1 MNLRHRSA
9 RFAGFLVSSA
19 LLAFGPGAALA
30 QTTAPAAAD
39 AVKPADTAVE
49 GAAIELSPFKVVTE
63 KDNGY
68 RATNSISGTRLN
80 SAIKDLPMPLE
91 VITEKF
97 LRDTGSTDL
106 RQSLRYS
113 AGIQLQSQNDQGSPG
128 GAYQGPGGV
137 NNPEGA
143 TANPNNTTIKIRGYV
158 TDTVL
163 RDGYR
168 RQFATDSINIGRVE
182 VIRGPAALLYGIGN
196 FGGIVNYLPKEPEHK
211 ARGET
216 SFLFGNF
223 GLLRGSID
231 VTGPLSDTL
240 MTDYRVTAAYETA
253 HDYTQYYKQK
263 HYFVAPVLTFKPSK
277 NTEIIVDLE
286 QGKKWEDGVGF
297 KQIRAVAGVGINN
310 DQNEHG
316 GFVTFPGTN
325 PRLFRW
331 SGPDTYYNT
340 SATNAR
346 FQVTQKIAE
355 GLSLLAGYN
364 YSKVKTDNLD
374 VQGNFRQSAGP
385 ANLRGNVLLSPID
398 QVNGDSSGNVT
409 AGIAPNAIF
418 EYGWGYHRG
427 NTTRD
432 QTRIDLTY
440 HFKLFEGGKKWMR
453 MDNTFLVGD
462 TIESNKASNYNTG
475 TTQNVYNYK
484 SPTDLTP
491 IRFGA
496 GVKDNG
502 TAAGSAGDVPM
513 VPFND
518 STSKS
523 KNHGDYAVYQGKF
536 LDNLVTI
543 VSGVR
548 RDKNS
553 LDVTNTNL
561 LPGGTKT
568 TTSSPSVTH
577 DTTQNGI
584 SVAIPGFRAVSV
596 YALRAG
602 GIQPNF
608 AGNIDVNGK
617 AMGPVLA
624 KSKEF
629 GVKVDLF
636 DGRLSGTVSSF
647 KIKRSG
653 SPVLYWWAP
662 TTNHIT
668 FNPNKDII
676 YNVNEFVPTSRG
688 GPTYNNGAVDAN
700 LAKWNAGFAAGA
712 IYQKNGNWYFNGSK
726 PEGAAF
732 LDAVFD
738 FTKAN
743 GGWPGWMYNLDSETN
758 NQWGSIATAAGQPVE
773 YVSTE
778 DSSKGWDA
786 QIMWTPNKNLQV
798 LATYAHVQRVIDSA
812 GKWAKYPYPQDRWAV
827 WYFPNSDWGLAG
839 RPIEKV
845 YSDTTHPAT
854 QGPDTSTWT
863 GIGFGSGERQDDTP
877 EHQVS
882 VWANYQFTEGS
893 LKGFSFGAGGYWESP
908 REYMSGVTHGGGQF
922 ITDKNGKRV
931 ILSTAARKNVDIMLH
946 YNFKF
951 DGHDCSVQANV
962 YNLLDDQ
969 KRYGLIY
976 SAPRSTHVE
985 FVYRF

>member
-1 MNLRHRSA
+1 MNLYTRSA
-9 RFAGFLVSSA
+9 RIAGFLVSSA
-19 LLAFGPGAALA
+19 LLGFGPGVALA
-30 QTTAPAAAD
+30 QTANPPAADQATPA
-39 AVKPADTAVE
+39 AVAPE
-49 GAAIELSPFKVVTE
+49 GETIELSPFKVVTE

-80 SAIKDLPMPLE
+80 TAIKDLPMPIE

-113 AGIQLQSQNDQGSPG
+113 AGIQLQSQNDQGAPG

-211 ARGET
+211 ARGEVG
-216 SFLFGNF
+216 FIFGNF
-223 GLLRGSID
+223 GLMRTSVD
-231 VTGPLSDTL
+231 VTGPLSEK
-240 MTDYRVTAAYETA
+240 MDYRVTGAYELA
-253 HDYTQYYKQK
+253 EDYTQYYKQK
-263 HYFVAPVLTFKPSK
+263 HYFVAPILSYKPTK
-277 NTEIIVDLE
+277 NTEILVDIE

-340 SATNAR
+340 EASNAR
-346 FQVTQKIAE
+346 FQITQKIID
-355 GLSLLAGYN
+355 GLTLLAGYN
-364 YSKVKTDNLD
+364 YSKVKTANLD

-385 ANLRGNVLLSPID
+385 SSLRGNVLLSPID
-398 QVNGDSSGNVT
+398 QVKGDSSGNVT
-409 AGIAPNAIF
+409 TGIAPNAIF
-418 EYGWGYHRG
+418 EYLWSDRTGD
-427 NTTRD
+427 TTRD
-432 QTRIDLTY
+432 QTRVDLTY
-440 HFKLFEGGKKWMR
+440 QFKLFENSSKWLR
-453 MDNTFLVGD
+453 MDNVILIGD
-462 TIESNKASNYNTG
+462 SMEKNKAGNFNRG
-475 TTQNVYNYK
+475 TPPNVYNYK
-484 SPTDLTP
+484 SPLDLSP
-491 IRFGA
+491 IRFGK
-496 GVKDNG
+496 GVRDNG
-502 TAAGSAGDVPM
+502 TAAGLPGDVPM
-513 VPFND
+513 IDINSSSSD
-518 STSKS
+518 S
-523 KNHGDYAVYQGKF
+523 KNRGDYAVYQGKF
-536 LDNLVTI
+536 LDDRLTI
-543 VSGVR
+543 VSGIR
-548 RDKNS
+548 RDTNS

-568 TTSSPSVTH
+568 STSSPSVSNN
-577 DTTQNGI
+577 TTQNGVSLQI
-584 SVAIPGFRAVSV
+584 TRAISV
-596 YALRAG
+596 YALKAG

-617 AMGPVLA
+617 AMGPVVA
-624 KSKEF
+624 KSNEL
-629 GVKVDLF
+629 GVKIDLF
-636 DGRLSGTVSSF
+636 DGRLSGTVSSY
-647 KIKRSG
+647 KIKRTG

-700 LAKWNAGFAAGA
+700 EAKWNAAFAAGA

-726 PEGAAF
+726 PTGAAF

-738 FTKAN
+738 YTKAN

-758 NQWGSIATAAGQPVE
+758 NSWGSIATAAGQPVQF
-773 YVSTE
+773 VSTE

-786 QIMWTPNKNLQV
+786 QIMFTPNKNLQV
-798 LATYAHVQRVIDSA
+798 IATYAHVERVIDSA
-812 GKWAKYPYPQDRWAV
+812 GKWAKYPYPQDKWAV

-839 RPIEKV
+839 RPITTV
-845 YSDTTHPAT
+845 YTDPN
-854 QGPDTSTWT
+854 DTSTWT

-877 EHQVS
+877 DHQVS
-882 VWANYQFTEGS
+882 LWANYQFTEGS
-893 LKGFSFGAGGYWESP
+893 LKGFSFGVGGYWESP
-908 REYMSGVTHGGGQF
+908 REYMSGVTRGGGQF
-922 ITDKNGKRV
+922 ITDKNGNRLV
-931 ILSTAARKNVDIMLH
+931 LSTAARKNVDMMMR
-946 YNFKF
+946 YNFKLR
-951 DGHDCSVQANV
+951 DHDCSVQLNV

-969 KRYGLIY
+969 KRYGFIY
-976 SAPRSTHVE
+976 SAPRSSHVE